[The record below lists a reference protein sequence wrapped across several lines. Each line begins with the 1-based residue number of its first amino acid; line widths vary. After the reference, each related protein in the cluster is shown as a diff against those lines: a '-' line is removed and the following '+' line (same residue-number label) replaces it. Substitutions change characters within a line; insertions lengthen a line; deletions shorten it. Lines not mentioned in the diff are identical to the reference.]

1 MIIIFVLFLSFF
13 IFILFFFIFFVHQV
27 GVREEVF
34 SHRDIVFLRDT
45 TVTTATTVMEIVV
58 GQDNALVGCVG
69 ANRRVEPLVLLTTTV
84 RATGVRGDPGVGDAR
99 ESE

>member
-1 MIIIFVLFLSFF
+1 
-13 IFILFFFIFFVHQV
+13 
-27 GVREEVF
+27 
-34 SHRDIVFLRDT
+34 
-45 TVTTATTVMEIVV
+45 MEIVV